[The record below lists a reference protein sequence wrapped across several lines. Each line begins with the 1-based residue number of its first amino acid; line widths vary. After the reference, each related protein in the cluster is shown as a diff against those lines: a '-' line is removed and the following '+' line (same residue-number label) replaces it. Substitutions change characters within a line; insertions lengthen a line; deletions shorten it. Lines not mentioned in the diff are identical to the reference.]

1 MISKVSN
8 IFLGNTY
15 IAKLG
20 PLSLTQSQEEIEND
34 KIFLYTYKKTLDE
47 RGFTAYID
55 LITSK
60 NIQQQQK
67 TT

>member
-15 IAKLG
+15 IAKLS
-20 PLSLTQSQEEIEND
+20 PLSLQSQEEIEND
-34 KIFLYTYKKTLDE
+34 KIFLQTYKKILDE

>member
-15 IAKLG
+15 IAKLS

-34 KIFLYTYKKTLDE
+34 KIFLQTYKKTLDE

-55 LITSK
+55 LITIK

>member
-8 IFLGNTY
+8 IFLDNTY
-15 IAKLG
+15 IAKLS

-34 KIFLYTYKKTLDE
+34 KIFLQTYKKTLDE

>member
-1 MISKVSN
+1 MISKVLN

-15 IAKLG
+15 IAKLS

-34 KIFLYTYKKTLDE
+34 KIFLQTYKKTLDE

>member
-15 IAKLG
+15 IAKLS

-34 KIFLYTYKKTLDE
+34 KIFLQTYKKTLDE
-47 RGFTAYID
+47 RSFTAYID